1 MTKNERIKPGDVV
14 HHFKGG
20 FYKVLETQAYWHED
34 NALKE
39 PLVVYRSFDTGK
51 VCIRPYDMFMSE
63 VDRKKYPGAGQK
75 YRFENCH
82 W

>member
-1 MTKNERIKPGDVV
+1 MEKERIQDLHIVR
-14 HHFKGG
+14 HFKGG
-20 FYKVLETQAYWHED
+20 LYVVLSTHSYWHED
-34 NALKE
+34 KE
-39 PLVVYRSFDTGK
+39 QTVRLVVYRSYATGK